1 LYLATNAVFAS
12 WNNVRAIYYRNLNK
26 IPHDGGTAV
35 NVCAMVFGNFNN
47 ISGSGVGFTRDPKN
61 GEKLSYLYGEFL
73 KNA

>member
-1 LYLATNAVFAS
+1 VFAS